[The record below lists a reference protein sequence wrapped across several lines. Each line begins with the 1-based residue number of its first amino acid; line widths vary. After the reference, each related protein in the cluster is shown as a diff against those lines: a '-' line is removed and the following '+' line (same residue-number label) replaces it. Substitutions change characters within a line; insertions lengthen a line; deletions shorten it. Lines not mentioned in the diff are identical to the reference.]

1 MGIAALSLPGLN
13 VPTGLVDNQIPVG
26 VQLVADR
33 FREDICLAAGEIIQE
48 KAPAFLMLAL
58 CKSVSA
64 QFLVLYGFLLFAQF
78 FLYPKQQF
86 YIQIL
91 YITASDRHNGGYIHR

>member
-48 KAPAFLMLAL
+48 KAQMPAL
-58 CKSVSA
+58 CKSVS
-64 QFLVLYGFLLFAQF
+64 AQF

>member
-48 KAPAFLMLAL
+48 KAQMPAL

-91 YITASDRHNGGYIHR
+91 YITASDRHNEGYIHR